1 MTCIYFSYI
10 IFWIKVYSFP
20 GFIIRKY
27 PDRPLDATGNER
39 EYPMLK
45 SMTGFGRNEIAQV
58 DRKITV
64 EMKAVNHRYC
74 DISIKLPKKLS
85 FFEAGIRNV
94 LKQYIG
100 RGKVD
105 VYINYEDYTENNV
118 CVKYNS
124 ELAREYMDN
133 LNRMS
138 KEFGIE
144 NDIRASV
151 LSRYPEVFTLEEQ
164 TIDEH
169 ELWELVE
176 QAVKGA
182 AVRFVETRIAEGE
195 NLKKDILDKL
205 EGMLGM
211 VEFIETRS
219 PEVVNEYR
227 NKLYGKV
234 TELLGDTKVE
244 ESILVTE
251 ITVFADKI
259 CVDEETVRLKSHIS
273 NMKVTLDDSEN
284 VGRKLDFIAQE
295 MNREANTI
303 LSKASDLEVTNKAI
317 DLKTEIE
324 KIREQIQNIE

>member
-1 MTCIYFSYI
+1 MKECGT
-10 IFWIKVYSFP
+10 
-20 GFIIRKY
+20 
-27 PDRPLDATGNER
+27 
-39 EYPMLK
+39 MLK

-74 DISIKLPKKLS
+74 DISIKMPKKLS

-105 VYINYEDYTENNV
+105 VFINYEDYTENNV

-124 ELAREYMDN
+124 ELAREY
-133 LNRMS
+133 LNHLNQMS
-138 KEFGIE
+138 KDFGIE

-151 LSRYPEVFTLEEQ
+151 LSRYPDVFTLEEQ
-164 TIDEH
+164 TIDEK

-176 QAVKGA
+176 EAVKGA
-182 AVRFVETRIAEGE
+182 AARFVETRISEGE
-195 NLKKDILDKL
+195 NLKRDIIEKLD
-205 EGMLGM
+205 GMLKL
-211 VEFIETRS
+211 VSFIETRS
-219 PEVVNEYR
+219 PEIVAEYR
-227 NKLYGKV
+227 NKLMAKV

-251 ITVFADKI
+251 VTVFADKI

-273 NMKVTLDDSEN
+273 NMKDTLNDCDN

-303 LSKASDLEVTNKAI
+303 LSKANDLEVTNKAI